1 VPTSRIPGFYRL
13 KPDERRGAIEAVAEL
28 ETDEVQALQANALS
42 LESANMMIEN
52 VIGTF
57 GLPLAVGVNFL
68 VNDKDVV
75 VPMVVEE
82 PSVVAAV
89 SNMAKLVR
97 VAGGFAADADR
108 GVMIGQV
115 LIVNLADVPGTMD
128 RISGARDRLLAIA
141 DGVHPRLRER
151 GGGIVG
157 MEVRRVEYD
166 EPGQPAET
174 FVVVEVH
181 LDCLDA
187 MGANMVN
194 TVCERLAPDIEALA
208 GAPVAMR
215 ILSNLASR
223 RLARARCTIPT
234 ALLAM
239 DEGSG
244 DAVAEAIA
252 RATRFAWADP
262 WRAATHNKGVMN
274 GIDAVAIA
282 TGNDWRAIEAG
293 AHAWASRDGRYRS
306 LTRWRL
312 DGRGNLEGSIEL
324 PIQVGVVG
332 GQVRSHPTVV
342 SNLKILGNPTARELS
357 GLMAAVG
364 LAQNLGALKALST
377 EGIQRGHMRMHARTI
392 AAQAGARSDE
402 VDAVA
407 ATLAREQEFSVE
419 HARVVLH
426 RLRHADRG

>member
-1 VPTSRIPGFYRL
+1 MPTSRIPGFYRL

-28 ETDEVQALQANALS
+28 ETDEVQALQADALS

-68 VNDKDVV
+68 VNAKDVV

-97 VAGGFAADADR
+97 AAGGFVADADR

-115 LIVNLADVPGTMD
+115 LIVGVADVPGTMERIAGD
-128 RISGARDRLLAIA
+128 RERLLALA
-141 DGVHPRLRER
+141 DSVHPRLRER

-157 MEVRRVEYD
+157 MDVRRVEYD

-174 FVVVEVH
+174 FVVFEIH

-194 TVCERLAPDIEALA
+194 TVCERLAPEIETLA
-208 GAPVAMR
+208 RAPVAMR

-234 ALLAM
+234 ELLAM
-239 DEGSG
+239 EGGSG
-244 DAVAEAIA
+244 DSVGEAIA

-306 LTRWRL
+306 LTRWWL
-312 DGRGNLEGSIEL
+312 DGRGHLEGSIEL

-364 LAQNLGALKALST
+364 LAQNLGALRALST

-407 ATLAREQEFSVE
+407 SQLAREQEFSVE
-419 HARVVLH
+419 HARAVLH